1 MQDKNNVN
9 RLGGV
14 VKATR
19 QAMKLTQSQLHYFMK
34 KSNKT
39 PQREIDTARRR
50 LEEARKE
57 PERYE
62 SE

>member
-1 MQDKNNVN
+1 
-9 RLGGV
+9 
-14 VKATR
+14 
-19 QAMKLTQSQLHYFMK
+19 MK